1 MDTTERLRQ
10 KKKEEKL
17 LLFMLPAFWK
27 SGKILTS
34 PEHLLHCSCQIISQ
48 PVTLQF
54 DSMVFIFK
62 KLCIV
67 VSVSVYDTFL
77 IIIMVVLWPFHLAF

>member
-1 MDTTERLRQ
+1 
-10 KKKEEKL
+10 
-17 LLFMLPAFWK
+17 MLPAFWK

-67 VSVSVYDTFL
+67 VSVSVYVTFL